1 MRHAHVIVDDE
12 IEDGIENVILAVG
25 KRRGRGLASLPH
37 RKVRGRVP
45 VANGDDIAAT
55 DEQMR
60 FAEDDF
66 VILHMRSPGDD
77 EHRVP
82 INLQLRALVGL
93 RCILDRQRM
102 EIELGLDLVQ
112 QHFIRLVQADP
123 DDGIL
128 PASPFAGLF
137 DPDVPNALPMMPKI
151 GPIVDPMK
159 LTKCAAP
166 VSQGANG

>member
-1 MRHAHVIVDDE
+1 M
-12 IEDGIENVILAVG
+12 
-25 KRRGRGLASLPH
+25 
-37 RKVRGRVP
+37 
-45 VANGDDIAAT
+45 ANGDDIAAT

-82 INLQLRALVGL
+82 IDLQFRALVGL
-93 RCILDRQRM
+93 CCVLDRQRM
-102 EIELGLDLVQ
+102 EIELGLNLVQ

-137 DPDVPNALPMMPKI
+137 DPDVPNALPMLVNGGSHDT
-151 GPIVDPMK
+151 GPFKRRRCRTAPSPLGNTVQILQLFQSCHPPIP
-159 LTKCAAP
+159 THHISAAN
-166 VSQGANG
+166 SSAGRARSRS